1 MRKSL
6 RTWIVVLAGWAGL
19 FISAASWA
27 QSRGTVT
34 ITFEDS
40 AVVASGLSAGKTMV
54 WFGVE
59 RLVDADY
66 SSDLYQ
72 HYKTDT
78 VAADGTA
85 HFTLDRA
92 VAAASIWVAVDLD
105 TGAFDVKAPASS
117 PLRRSAQ
124 TSSQLLQGTGA
135 AADQF
140 LDTRT
145 YVLGLAVRPGQGAWL
160 FGGGDGGPRDLDKSA
175 NSRLSFALDQFDA
188 LPGSPTA
195 PAKAGGTDLWFV
207 IDPAAMEIATF
218 QPLAGG
224 KPQ

>member
-1 MRKSL
+1 MRTSL
-6 RTWIVVLAGWAGL
+6 RVWLLVSIGLLLAAV
-19 FISAASWA
+19 SWA
-27 QSRGTVT
+27 QSRGAA

-40 AVVASGLSAGKTMV
+40 AVVAGGLSPGKTVV

-78 VAADGTA
+78 VASDGTA
-85 HFTLDRA
+85 RLTLDHA

-105 TGAFDVKAPASS
+105 TGGFGVAAPPAS
-117 PLRRSAQ
+117 PLNRTAQ
-124 TSSQLLQGTGA
+124 TSSQLAQGIGSA
-135 AADQF
+135 PDQF

-175 NSRLSFALDQFDA
+175 NGQLSFALDEFDA
-188 LPGSPTA
+188 LQGSPAA
-195 PAKAGGTDLWFV
+195 PAKADSTDLWFV
-207 IDPAAMEIATF
+207 IDPTAMEISIF

-224 KPQ
+224 QPQ

>member
-1 MRKSL
+1 MRMSL
-6 RTWIVVLAGWAGL
+6 KVGFLLSIGL
-19 FISAASWA
+19 FLCAVSEA
-27 QSRGTVT
+27 QSRGTVA
-34 ITFEDS
+34 ITFEDK

-72 HYKTDT
+72 HYKADT
-78 VAADGTA
+78 VAADGTVRLA
-85 HFTLDRA
+85 LDRA
-92 VAAASIWVAVDLD
+92 VAAASIWVAVDVV
-105 TGAFDVKAPASS
+105 TGAFGVAAPAGSL
-117 PLRRSAQ
+117 LRHTGQ
-124 TSSQLLQGTGA
+124 TSGHLAAGAGA

-175 NSRLSFALDQFDA
+175 NSRLKFALDQFDA
-188 LPGSPTA
+188 LPGSPAA

-207 IDPAAMEIATF
+207 IDPAAMEIAIF
-218 QPLAGG
+218 QPVTGG
-224 KPQ
+224 RL

>member
-6 RTWIVVLAGWAGL
+6 RVWFLVTVGL
-19 FISAASWA
+19 WVSAASWA
-27 QSRGTVT
+27 QSRGTVA
-34 ITFEDS
+34 IAFEDN
-40 AVVASGLSAGKTMV
+40 AVAASGLSPGKSMV

-85 HFTLDRA
+85 RFTLDRA

-105 TGAFDVKAPASS
+105 TGAFGVEAPASS
-117 PLRRSAQ
+117 PLRRTGQ
-124 TSSQLLQGTGA
+124 TSGRLSQGAGA

-175 NSRLSFALDQFDA
+175 NNRLSFALDEFDA
-188 LPGSPTA
+188 LPGSPAA

-207 IDPAAMEIATF
+207 IDPRAMEIAIF